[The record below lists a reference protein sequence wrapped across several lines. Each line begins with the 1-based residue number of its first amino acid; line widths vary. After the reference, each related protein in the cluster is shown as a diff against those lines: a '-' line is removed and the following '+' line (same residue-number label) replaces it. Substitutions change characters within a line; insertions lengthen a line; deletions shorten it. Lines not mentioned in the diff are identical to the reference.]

1 MKFIKALVIGC
12 MVLAAPFKV
21 QALELSQQTDN
32 VDVKLISSFEEINP
46 NQNIEFIIRFEMKN
60 GWHIFAQNP
69 GEIGMP
75 TQVEWELP
83 HGYEILE
90 TSWSKDKPFD
100 NDGIVQYGY
109 GDVAYY
115 KTTIRP
121 HPETTDTA

>member
-60 GWHIFAQNP
+60 GWHIFSQKHPTN
-69 GEIGMP
+69 GEF
-75 TQVEWELP
+75 
-83 HGYEILE
+83 YAILKYI
-90 TSWSKDKPFD
+90 SVLMLFCALARGKGSVWNNVF
-100 NDGIVQYGY
+100 
-109 GDVAYY
+109 
-115 KTTIRP
+115 
-121 HPETTDTA
+121 